1 MAVDDAGN
9 ALSWTGGSLSSWKTY
24 LGIDTASGSGIPIY
38 SVSCSTT
45 TFCMA
50 VDYSGNALSWDGSA
64 WSKATPT
71 GDSNTLT
78 SVSCP
83 TTFCMAVDGSGN
95 ALSFVPPPSPSNVSA
110 SFSSSG
116 ASAAISW
123 SAPTGLPSSP
133 TYDVTVTD
141 ETAGITTMPI
151 TTTTS
156 TPSTVSS
163 LTPGHVYRFSVSA
176 VISGGLVSSPA
187 ATPLLESPSSGSTGT
202 TVSAVCRW
210 NGGGGTSNEVLSSPS
225 NWMTVSPVSLPS
237 DCGGVGNSGGPPSG
251 SQLVFPSL
259 SSGTNTTVSTSSTSS
274 SSCASSSTSGDIT
287 FSSIAFEGGSY
298 DLAGSTTVALT
309 AATSTI
315 AILDQSSG
323 TTTLS
328 APLTTPNAGQ
338 TAVDAGNLTLSCAS
352 SLPSGQISTGSGATL
367 EFATG
372 MAVPNS
378 ISGSGALLSSPGSSN
393 EVTLSGTN
401 SYTGSTTVS
410 SGTLAVANG
419 YALGGNPSTAGS
431 GGLVTI
437 DSGATLQ
444 VGVMNTPVSISNDIT
459 FEGGSTLATPSL
471 SSPATSFTLDGTV
484 TLDGIVTIDPQ
495 YYTNLYLAGQV
506 TGTGSITTDGPF
518 TTWLSNSSNSYS
530 GGTTVASSGTL
541 VVEASGA
548 LGTGLVTDTG
558 SAPIILEG
566 SITMPNAFH
575 LAGTSS
581 ICSGILCDG
590 SSSFTPS
597 VPGGADTV
605 SGTVTLTDNTSV
617 SAVTSAILAITGTI
631 SGSYNLTTSGNVVVS
646 GDNTHSY
653 TGAATVAEGT
663 LDVTGSIGSSSGL
676 TVEGGATLEGT
687 GTVPGITTSGCS
699 TSSPCTIYPGDAPGV
714 LTSSGVVNLSISG
727 STLELDLS
735 STSPSTY
742 SELVANGGNISGAN
756 LDITSAASAAYGTT
770 YTILKDTSSS
780 AFSGELSYGGSSLTQ
795 GETFS
800 VAGRKFQIS
809 YTGGS
814 SGHDVTLTD
823 VTNPPPPPPPAPSI
837 TSISPSTGS
846 TNGGTTV
853 TITGDNLSGVAYVYF
868 GSVAATSF
876 NVVSPA
882 EIQAVSPAESA
893 STVNITVTTP
903 GGTSPVTSADQFTYT
918 SSTPTP
924 QPPTVTSITPTS
936 GSTNG
941 GTSVTITGTGFV
953 SGATVKFGSVP
964 ATAVTVNSATSI
976 MATSP
981 AESASTVNITVTT
994 PGGTSTISSADQFTY
1009 VKPVATITGDAYT
1022 AINPARLADTRCSE
1036 SPAPSYC
1043 AAENLPSA
1051 NANLTSIAAGGTE
1064 NITVTGVD
1072 SIPITATAVVINVTA
1087 VNMTANG
1094 YLSIY
1099 PEGSTSPV
1107 VSSLNWT
1114 ATSAMVTNLVTVPV
1128 NTTNGEITIENG
1140 GKEGTVY
1147 FVVDIEGYYAPPG
1160 STPAGLYNPAAPTR
1174 IADTR
1179 CSESPL
1185 PPNITSSY
1193 CASLPSAN
1201 SPLSTIGAG
1210 QTENVT
1216 VIGVGGIPTSG
1227 VSAVVLNLTAIGHT
1241 KSGYLTA
1248 YPTGTTKALVSTVNF
1263 NEAQTVPNRV
1273 IVKVGANGEISI
1285 YNNSGNTN
1293 FTVDVTG
1300 YYTDGA
1306 SSSQTGSLFN
1316 PVTPARILD
1325 TRCSEL
1331 PQPSYC
1337 ASENLPSSNATLSA
1351 IQAGKS
1357 ITIQVAGEANI
1368 PSDATAVV
1376 GNLTATGSS
1385 GGGYLTIY
1393 SGSTAATTSD
1403 VNFATGTAVANMVIS
1418 ELNFSGQL
1426 NIEASATVNALF
1438 DIFGWFGPMTT

>member
-1 MAVDDAGN
+1 
-9 ALSWTGGSLSSWKTY
+9 
-24 LGIDTASGSGIPIY
+24 
-38 SVSCSTT
+38 
-45 TFCMA
+45 
-50 VDYSGNALSWDGSA
+50 
-64 WSKATPT
+64 
-71 GDSNTLT
+71 
-78 SVSCP
+78 
-83 TTFCMAVDGSGN
+83 
-95 ALSFVPPPSPSNVSA
+95 
-110 SFSSSG
+110 
-116 ASAAISW
+116 
-123 SAPTGLPSSP
+123 
-133 TYDVTVTD
+133 
-141 ETAGITTMPI
+141 MPI
-151 TTTTS
+151 TTTSSTS
-156 TPSTVSS
+156 STVSS
-163 LTPGHVYRFSVSA
+163 LTPGNVYRFSVSA

-187 ATPLLESPSSGSTGT
+187 ATSLLESPSSGSTGT

-210 NGGGGTSNEVLSSPS
+210 NGGGGTSNEEVSSPS

-338 TAVDAGNLTLSCAS
+338 TAVNAGNLTISCAS

-367 EFATG
+367 EFAAT
-372 MAVPNS
+372 MIVPNS

-631 SGSYNLTTSGNVVVS
+631 SSSYNLTTSGNVVVS

-699 TSSPCTIYPGDAPGV
+699 TSSLCTIYPGDAPGV

-903 GGTSPVTSADQFTYT
+903 GGTSPVTSADQFTY
-918 SSTPTP
+918 
-924 QPPTVTSITPTS
+924 
-936 GSTNG
+936 
-941 GTSVTITGTGFV
+941 
-953 SGATVKFGSVP
+953 
-964 ATAVTVNSATSI
+964 
-976 MATSP
+976 
-981 AESASTVNITVTT
+981 
-994 PGGTSTISSADQFTY
+994 

-1160 STPAGLYNPAAPTR
+1160 STPAGLYNPVAPTR

-1438 DIFGWFGPMTT
+1438 DISGWFGPMTT